1 MRRSTYLCW
10 LSLTVLLPLTAQ
22 AQSSLFDPAIMAP
35 IGWQRVEEAMAAA
48 AQSGKK
54 VLIDISAPWCPW
66 CRRMQKEVYADSAV
80 VAYLKAHFEYARLNG
95 EDTARKLTFRGYE
108 LTEAE
113 LAQALGLSGYP
124 TTVFLEPDG
133 TYITRVPGFVPTETF
148 LQILRFIGSEA
159 YRTQSF
165 EEFMEQQR

>member
-1 MRRSTYLCW
+1 MRRLIVCCW
-10 LSLTVLLPLTAQ
+10 LSLAVLFPLGAQ
-22 AQSSLFDPAIMAP
+22 AQSSLFDPAIIAP
-35 IGWQRVEEAMAAA
+35 IGWKRVEEAMAAA
-48 AQSGKK
+48 EKSGKK

-66 CRRMQKEVYADSAV
+66 CLRMQKEVYVDSAV

-95 EDTARKLTFRGYE
+95 EDNARRLTFRGYD

-113 LAQALGLSGYP
+113 LAQALGLTGYP
-124 TTVFLEPDG
+124 TTVFLESDG

-165 EEFMEQQR
+165 EEFARKQR

>member
-1 MRRSTYLCW
+1 
-10 LSLTVLLPLTAQ
+10 
-22 AQSSLFDPAIMAP
+22 
-35 IGWQRVEEAMAAA
+35 
-48 AQSGKK
+48 
-54 VLIDISAPWCPW
+54 
-66 CRRMQKEVYADSAV
+66 MQKEVYPDSAV

-95 EDTARKLTFRGYE
+95 EDNTRRLTFRGYD

-113 LAQALGLSGYP
+113 LAQALGLTGYP

-165 EEFMEQQR
+165 EEFAGKQR

>member
-1 MRRSTYLCW
+1 MADIDKQRFPPNVT
-10 LSLTVLLPLTAQ
+10 TLPMTDLARLQ
-22 AQSSLFDPAIMAP
+22 ALNP
-35 IGWQRVEEAMAAA
+35 
-48 AQSGKK
+48 KT
-54 VLIDISAPWCPW
+54 
-66 CRRMQKEVYADSAV
+66 

-95 EDTARKLTFRGYE
+95 EDTARKLTFRGYD
-108 LTEAE
+108 LSEAE
-113 LAQALGLSGYP
+113 LAQALGLTGYP

-165 EEFMEQQR
+165 EEFAGKQR

>member
-1 MRRSTYLCW
+1 MRRIIILCW
-10 LSLTVLLPLTAQ
+10 LSLAVLLPRAAR

-48 AQSGKK
+48 TQSGKK

-66 CRRMQKEVYADSAV
+66 CRRMQQEVYSDSAV
-80 VAYLKAHFEYARLNG
+80 VAYLKAYFEYARLNG
-95 EDTARKLTFRGYE
+95 EDTTRKLTFRGYE
-108 LTEAE
+108 LSEAE
-113 LAQALGLSGYP
+113 LAMALGLTGYP
-124 TTVFLEPDG
+124 TTVFLDADG
-133 TYITRVPGFVPTETF
+133 TYITRVPGFIPTETF

-165 EEFMEQQR
+165 EEFVKQQR